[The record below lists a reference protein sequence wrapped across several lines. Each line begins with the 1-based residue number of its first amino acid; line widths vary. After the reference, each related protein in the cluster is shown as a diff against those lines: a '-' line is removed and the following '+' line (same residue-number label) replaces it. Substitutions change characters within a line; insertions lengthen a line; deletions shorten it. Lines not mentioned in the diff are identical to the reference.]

1 MKKTW
6 IRKIPVII
14 GIAMVAAFVF
24 SGVVMLLWNNIL
36 PSVLH
41 VGAITFW
48 QAMGILVL
56 SKLLFGGMRGRRG
69 AGGGQW
75 KKRMFGQ
82 WQQMTPEEKEMFA
95 AKSGCHGRYAAEC

>member
-1 MKKTW
+1 MKKPW

-14 GIAMVAAFVF
+14 GIATVAAFAF

-41 VGAITFW
+41 VGVITFW

-69 AGGGQW
+69 MGSRQW

-82 WQQMTPEEKEMFA
+82 WQNMTPEEKEIFA
-95 AKSGCHGRYAAEC
+95 SRSGCHGRYAAEC